1 MKEWF
6 FHYYR
11 CRYQSGF
18 HLNLDNCCVVVVV
31 VVVVVVAAA
40 VDNSLE
46 EAAHNLRWA
55 GNIVELVGAVDCTIV
70 VAAAGYMLDAAAVTD
85 TTAAVD
91 FVAHK
96 VAWLAVVV
104 ADTVVVV
111 VVVVVA
117 AVVEHAQSVQSPH
130 WRTRLVALGSK
141 TSLPTIL
148 FFYKDSVFLICTII
162 FWLVSG
168 GILFSFH

>member
-18 HLNLDNCCVVVVV
+18 HLNLDNCCAVVVDYVVVVV

-55 GNIVELVGAVDCTIV
+55 GNIVELVDAVDCTIV

-111 VVVVVA
+111 A

-148 FFYKDSVFLICTII
+148 LQGLSLSELHNYL
-162 FWLVSG
+162 LV
-168 GILFSFH
+168 